1 MPGKGGQTEE
11 DNLKLH
17 QRPTSGRNALGQR
30 NSATTREEGQSKE
43 ATRIPGYGR
52 TKPYARGRG
61 ERLPRESDPPTPK
74 ERRTYLKQET
84 AERASWTPSR
94 VHQRGVEESPHRLPP
109 QYHNAQTPNPTGRP
123 YGRYVEEPPAQ
134 PLKELTERWA
144 SPNER
149 TDYRVRE

>member
-43 ATRIPGYGR
+43 ATRIPGEGQ
-52 TKPYARGRG
+52 TKPYAKGRE
-61 ERLPRESDPPTPK
+61 ERLPRESDPPPPK
-74 ERRTYLKQET
+74 ERRTYLKQGT

-94 VHQRGVEESPHRLPP
+94 VHQRRGGGIPLPTPSPP

-123 YGRYVEEPPAQ
+123 YGLYM
-134 PLKELTERWA
+134 
-144 SPNER
+144 
-149 TDYRVRE
+149 